1 MVCKAGRRKE
11 FVTYTHFAIAISSP
25 SHNTQWKKAQL
36 RSKMSSGKNLVLEL
50 FSEIKREYL
59 LLNHEAAWCARQNI
73 SATVEFIVYSNNF
86 RGRLLKLTQLE
97 EQLGIITCLGVC
109 SHFTI
114 LFFFWVSLIFS
125 FLCFIT
131 FLNFTLDFV
140 FNLNGMKDCL
150 ENESYT
156 RHSML
161 TSFIAFK
168 LIHYHKG
175 RG

>member
-1 MVCKAGRRKE
+1 MIKWCVIQAEKKNLGPILTLPLQ
-11 FVTYTHFAIAISSP
+11 FLHPVITHTESS
-25 SHNTQWKKAQL
+25 AQL
-36 RSKMSSGKNLVLEL
+36 RSKMSSRKNLVPEL
-50 FSEIKREYL
+50 CSEIKLEYL

-109 SHFTI
+109 SHFAI
-114 LFFFWVSLIFS
+114 LFFFWVSLVFS

-131 FLNFTLDFV
+131 FLNFTFHFV

-161 TSFIAFK
+161 TWFI
-168 LIHYHKG
+168 
-175 RG
+175 